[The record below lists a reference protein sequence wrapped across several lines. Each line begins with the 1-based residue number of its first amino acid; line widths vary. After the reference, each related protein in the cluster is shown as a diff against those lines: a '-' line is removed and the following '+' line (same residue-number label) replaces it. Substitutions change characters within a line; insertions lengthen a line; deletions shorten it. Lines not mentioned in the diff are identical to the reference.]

1 MNYIFYDLEFNQ
13 NNINTPNNI
22 SVSQLPFEI
31 IQIGALKLDEDLE
44 VISTFNEFIKPTVY
58 NDINPYVE
66 NITKIT
72 KDMLAKCDTFTSTY
86 NRFIEFLGNEDVI
99 LCVWGKADLK
109 EFIRN
114 IKFNNLSTEI
124 FPTKYIDVQKHTSK
138 FFKLSKGT
146 QIGLKPAVEL
156 LNIDFQEN
164 FHNAFYDA
172 FYTSEIYKKIINI
185 DIVPENY
192 IYVNKNDIK
201 NTYKN
206 KIDTISLFKQF
217 NKMYNREMSE
227 EEKSIIKT
235 AYNMGRTKQF
245 LMKN

>member
-31 IQIGALKLDEDLE
+31 IQIGALKLNESLE
-44 VISTFNEFIKPTVY
+44 VISTFNELIRPTVY

-72 KDMLAKCDTFTSTY
+72 KDMLAECDTFAIIY
-86 NRFIEFLGNEDVI
+86 NKFIEFIGDEDLV

-114 IKFNNLSTEI
+114 IKFNNLCTEI
-124 FPTKYIDVQKHTSK
+124 FPTKYIDVQKHASK

-146 QIGLKPAVEL
+146 QIGLKTAVEL
-156 LNIDFQEN
+156 LNIEFQEN

-172 FYTSEIYKKIINI
+172 FYTAEIYKKIINI
-185 DIVPENY
+185 DIIPENY
-192 IYVNKNDIK
+192 IYVNKNNIK

-206 KIDTISLFKQF
+206 KVDTISLFKQF

-245 LMKN
+245 LK